1 MLLSSLFLGL
11 TAITA
16 AFAAPTEVE
25 ASLPV
30 LEKRQ
35 SINTGTGTNG
45 GYFYSYYN
53 SGGGSATFTGG
64 SGGAYSLRWTN
75 SGNIV
80 AGKGW
85 ATGAARTITYS
96 GTFSPSGNAY
106 LAVYGWTRNPLV
118 EYYIVDNYGTYNPA
132 TDLTFVGTV
141 YSDGS
146 NYNIYKATRTNQPS
160 IVGTA
165 TFTQYWSI
173 RQTKRT
179 GGTVTTANH
188 FNAWR
193 SYGLNLGTF
202 DYQIVATESFGSS
215 GSSSIT
221 VR

>member
-1 MLLSSLFLGL
+1 
-11 TAITA
+11 
-16 AFAAPTEVE
+16 
-25 ASLPV
+25 
-30 LEKRQ
+30 
-35 SINTGTGTNG
+35 
-45 GYFYSYYN
+45 
-53 SGGGSATFTGG
+53 
-64 SGGAYSLRWTN
+64 
-75 SGNIV
+75 
-80 AGKGW
+80 
-85 ATGAARTITYS
+85 
-96 GTFSPSGNAY
+96 
-106 LAVYGWTRNPLV
+106 V

-132 TDLTFVGTV
+132 TGLTFVGTV

-165 TFTQYWSI
+165 TFTRQCRHLISRSLLPFTDIASSEYWSI